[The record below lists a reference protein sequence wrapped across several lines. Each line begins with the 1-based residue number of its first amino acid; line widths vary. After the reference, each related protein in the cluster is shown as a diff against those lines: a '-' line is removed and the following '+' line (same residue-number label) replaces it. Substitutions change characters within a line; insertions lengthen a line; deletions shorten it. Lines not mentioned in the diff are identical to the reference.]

1 MNSEESS
8 YLLIDA
14 INGNTSVI
22 YSRKLK
28 LFYTE
33 SATVGSGHTLLST
46 SEHFYHSL
54 VDSLQIFC
62 FFLVF
67 FCGLC
72 SFTLILML
80 MLFLLFTK

>member
-1 MNSEESS
+1 MNSEQSS

-33 SATVGSGHTLLST
+33 SATVGSGHTTLYQRAFLS
-46 SEHFYHSL
+46 
-54 VDSLQIFC
+54 
-62 FFLVF
+62 
-67 FCGLC
+67 
-72 SFTLILML
+72 LIGRQSSN
-80 MLFLLFTK
+80 FLLFSGIFLWFV